1 MKTTDYTDLIIK
13 VKKDLEGKILN
24 WYDKSPKRIYI
35 DVKPQDIVNIIRYF
49 HQDVKARFNIASGVH
64 TPKGFE
70 ILYHFSPDKLGIVF
84 SIRVL
89 LDKNNPEIE
98 SIVPVLKA
106 GEWIEREMW
115 ELLGIKFKGHPNL
128 KRLLLADDW
137 PEGKYPLRRD
147 YKGDK

>member
-1 MKTTDYTDLIIK
+1 MNREEFISKIKSDLG
-13 VKKDLEGKILN
+13 DKILN

-35 DVKPQDIVNIIRYF
+35 DIKPQDIINIAKYF
-49 HQDVKARFNIASGVH
+49 HHDVKARFNIASGIH

-70 ILYHFSPDKLGIVF
+70 ILYHFTPDKLDIVF
-84 SIRVL
+84 SIRAA

-98 SIVPVLKA
+98 SITPILKA
-106 GEWIEREMW
+106 AEWIEREMW
-115 ELLGIKFKGHPNL
+115 ELLGINIKGHPNL